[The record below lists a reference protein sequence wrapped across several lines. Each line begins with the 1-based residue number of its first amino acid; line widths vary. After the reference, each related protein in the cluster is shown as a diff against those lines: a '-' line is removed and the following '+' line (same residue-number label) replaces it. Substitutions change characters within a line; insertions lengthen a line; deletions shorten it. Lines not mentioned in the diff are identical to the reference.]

1 MPFLYVS
8 IHLVSLDIAHSV
20 IDLLLQVAQN
30 PSANTSPSTPS
41 SPSPH
46 PSPRNPPFSTHHS
59 QFTSV
64 PYKADQL
71 IRLKIVMRET
81 EHPPRPRQPLGS
93 ADPSAFYGGD
103 EATLL
108 GRNEGT
114 VRFLFGPPGIDRRA
128 DYLTDHN
135 RRHTNA
141 GESWTTDAEVSA
153 TRAFTRSSDPS
164 ATRRRGR
171 RAGRKIQ
178 AHRSDTATLRDSP
191 PWYHPSR
198 STSTAVMPD
207 MSRSRMGNPNT
218 SSASFRP
225 M

>member
-1 MPFLYVS
+1 MPFPCIF
-8 IHLVSLDIAHSV
+8 IHFISLDIAHSI

-46 PSPRNPPFSTHHS
+46 PSPRNPPLSAHHS
-59 QFTSV
+59 HFTSM

-71 IRLKIVMRET
+71 IRLKIVMRES

-103 EATLL
+103 EAALL

-128 DYLTDHN
+128 EPASVHQYFADRNH
-135 RRHTNA
+135 RHLNA
-141 GESWTTDAEVSA
+141 SELRTMDAEVSS
-153 TRAFTRSSDPS
+153 TRTFMRSSDPS
-164 ATRRRGR
+164 AARQRGHR
-171 RAGRKIQ
+171 VGRKIQ
-178 AHRSDTATLRDSP
+178 VDR
-191 PWYHPSR
+191 YHSSR
-198 STSTAVMPD
+198 PTSTIVMPD
-207 MSRSRMGNPNT
+207 TSRSRLGNPNT
-218 SSASFRP
+218 STTSFRP